1 MVRSSTLNRA
11 SLLVLIGGRRAF
23 KVEACR
29 VNVFMLWS
37 TWLSLMLRPQWQSL
51 LSVWTGTKVTQRVTK
66 PEAISDLV
74 DNSFS
79 VDFARVYGW
88 VGQDIKDPGLDPVD
102 GVGARDWDVD
112 RTFFLLLNGGVI
124 SKDHLLVSGPSDM
137 HVIVALPHVSLHHSG
152 SRVSPSTV
160 LWRTSVTCP
169 LRRCLME
176 ARPQRRLSRR
186 PCRLQRPPRIR
197 PCHLSLTTSR
207 GSRARRVP
215 VSVLTLSVLPW
226 WRPLPRRGHRTRT
239 PLCTRWPRRLVRARP
254 FRLRPLRYLPRHPP
268 GRPLSPPHRLLTAG
282 QWELSLP
289 VPRSP

>member
-112 RTFFLLLNGGVI
+112 RTFLLLLNDGVI
-124 SKDHLLVSGPSDM
+124 SKDHLLVGGPSTYM
-137 HVIVALPHVSLHHSG
+137 SK
-152 SRVSPSTV
+152 
-160 LWRTSVTCP
+160 
-169 LRRCLME
+169 
-176 ARPQRRLSRR
+176 
-186 PCRLQRPPRIR
+186 
-197 PCHLSLTTSR
+197 
-207 GSRARRVP
+207 
-215 VSVLTLSVLPW
+215 
-226 WRPLPRRGHRTRT
+226 
-239 PLCTRWPRRLVRARP
+239 
-254 FRLRPLRYLPRHPP
+254 
-268 GRPLSPPHRLLTAG
+268 
-282 QWELSLP
+282 
-289 VPRSP
+289 